1 MTAISFDKDEYT
13 LGEVAI
19 ITYTDVPSGTTLA
32 IWDSDSYTTCRILVR
47 GSGTLTYKIPSV
59 AKPGKWIVNLRD
71 ASKTRL
77 AYDAMKV
84 GGEAPRLITEAE
96 PGMYDGR
103 VLIESRPIGARV
115 YINGVYIGCTPLDLQ
130 YSVGTYTAKL
140 EMEGYKTRV
149 LPIKVH
155 TDFPPSE
162 YWEVLEI
169 E

>member
-1 MTAISFDKDEYT
+1 MTTISFDKDEYT
-13 LGEVAI
+13 PSEVAI
-19 ITYTDVPSGTTLA
+19 ITYTGVPHRTSLT
-32 IWDSDSYTTCRILVR
+32 IWDPDSYTVCRILV
-47 GSGTLTYKIPSV
+47 GGDGTLTYKIPLV

-130 YSVGTYTAKL
+130 YPVGIYTAKL
-140 EMEGYKTRV
+140 EIEGYKTRV
-149 LPIKVH
+149 LSVKAH